1 MHWPCN
7 ESKSFTCCH
16 LHTSHSGSQLEA
28 QLLRQHL
35 QGLLRAA
42 LTINN
47 SIIDG
52 GRQQLVWSKFSGCCA
67 VMRCH

>member
-1 MHWPCN
+1 M
-7 ESKSFTCCH
+7 
-16 LHTSHSGSQLEA
+16 SHSGSQLMA